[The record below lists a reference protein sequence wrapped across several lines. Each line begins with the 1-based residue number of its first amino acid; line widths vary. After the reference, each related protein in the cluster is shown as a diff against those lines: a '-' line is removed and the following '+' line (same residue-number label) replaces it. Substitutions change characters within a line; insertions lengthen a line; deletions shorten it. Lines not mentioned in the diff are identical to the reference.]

1 MQQPYTNYFFIERCE
16 IMKDFEGKTVIV
28 TGAGKATLKNGD
40 AGSIGFGIDIAFAK
54 RGANLVI
61 TGRNMDKLNG
71 AKKDIESKYGVQ
83 VLPLQADVSA
93 SNNNEEIVQGVVDK
107 TIAEFGRIDALVNV
121 AQASASGVSI
131 EDHTMD
137 QFNLALY
144 SGLYATFLY
153 MQKCYP
159 HLKETKGSVVN
170 FASGAG
176 LFGNY
181 GQCAYAAAKEGIRG
195 LSRVAATEWGPD
207 QVNVNVVCPLAWTA
221 ALEKFKD
228 AYPQAYEENVHMP
241 PMGRYGNVEHDIASV
256 VVELCTPAFKYM
268 TGETLVLEGGMGQ
281 RP

>member
-131 EDHTMD
+131 KDHTMD